1 MVIGII
7 TGSSMYD
14 FPGIE
19 NREEKSIETPFG
31 EARVET
37 GMLAGKQVAFIARH
51 GKNHAILPNLINYRA
66 NMHAL
71 QQLGVKMIL
80 ATTVC
85 GVLDKEMQLAQ
96 PIIFN
101 DLFFIDNRLPNGEL
115 CTMFTQPGDAK
126 RGHFIFSSVF
136 NEELRKKL
144 SKIAEEPIMQ
154 AVYAHVNGPRFNSKT
169 EIKKLQQY
177 ASCVSQTAGPE
188 AVLAGEL
195 EIPYVLLGFGVDY
208 ANGVK
213 EEPTPVN
220 VLQDNLACSNQV
232 FCDII
237 TKFLKT
243 DTSVQFE
250 GFVYRFE

>member
-7 TGSSMYD
+7 TGSGMYD
-14 FPGIE
+14 FPGIK
-19 NREEKSIETPFG
+19 NKQEKTAETPFG
-31 EARVET
+31 PVQVET
-37 GMLAGKQVAFIARH
+37 GTLAGKEVVFIARH
-51 GKNHAILPNLINYRA
+51 GKKHVILPNMINYRA
-66 NMHAL
+66 TMHAL
-71 QQLGVKMIL
+71 KELGCTMII

-85 GVLDKEMQLAQ
+85 GVIDPELPLAQ
-96 PIIFN
+96 PIIFD

-115 CTMFTQPGDAK
+115 CTMYTKQGDAK

-136 NEELRKKL
+136 NEGLRKQF
-144 SKIAEEPIMQ
+144 SAIADNPITS
-154 AVYAHVNGPRFNSKT
+154 AVYAHVNGPRFNSKA
-169 EIKKLQQY
+169 EIKKLQQH

-195 EIPYVLLGFGVDY
+195 EIPYMLLGFGVDY

-213 EEPTPVN
+213 SEPTPVN

-237 TKFLKT
+237 TKFLKI
-243 DTSVQFE
+243 DASAQFE